1 MTKFGIEVKICA
13 VLFFLITYATTGF
26 SQLVYNNGT
35 DIYAKQGAIV
45 FVDGTVQNNTG
56 ILEVEEVGNS
66 FAEIIIQQDF
76 INNATAGGDGYYR
89 VLGNWVNNNI
99 FNAGTGTVFLEGGNQ
114 FIDGSVSTYFNNLT
128 LDGTGFKTQAIDQ
141 YCTGILDLKHLELQN
156 ENYGF
161 YIQNTNVNAIVR
173 TTGFVSA
180 LNGGFLSRKTNLS
193 SMYLFPVGS
202 SLGTMRYR
210 PAEITPENALANT
223 YTVRMANVLATTESY
238 DVDAIPS
245 GICEVNPEFYHQVNR
260 TAGSSA
266 IKLNIFYNQTQDGEW
281 DGLANWTTTPD
292 LWSTILSTA
301 INAGV
306 PFNEAIIPTWNDFS
320 EIPYILYRIK
330 PEAAIIDPGSL
341 CSNDAPI
348 NLTAATTGGTWLG
361 AGVSSTGVFNPTTA
375 GAGTHTITYNVG
387 TGTCAGTDQ
396 IDIIVNPSPT
406 VTITNPGDLCS
417 TDLAFNLTVS
427 PTGGIW
433 SGTGFTDTDAGTFSP
448 AAADIGANNI
458 TYELTVLGCTGTDN
472 LTINVFD
479 SPDATITNPGTLCSN
494 DAAFD
499 LTAASTGGTWSGTG
513 ITDATNG
520 TFDPANAGA
529 GTHTITYNVGT
540 GTCAGTDQIDITVN
554 ATPIA
559 IITNPGDF
567 CSTDDAVNL
576 IATPTGGTWSGTGI
590 TDINAGTFDPSSA
603 TIGANIV
610 TYNITVNGCSGID
623 QTTINVNNSPN
634 VNIDPAGPFCFDYI
648 TVQLT
653 AASEGGTWSGAGVSS
668 NGEFNIAQAG
678 VGIHEINYEFGG
690 NCGGIGTIEIEI
702 YPSDIDAHYMVYS
715 PLCIGGKDGYVEFNL
730 NGGTPPY
737 TLEWG
742 EDSYTASNIIP
753 DLTGGHYVVTVID
766 NNGCSIEVDDIIVEN
781 GKQDCIYIPNAF
793 TPNGDG
799 INDEWVIANLIS
811 FSNYGVK
818 VFNRWGQE
826 VYSGV
831 AGSDPWDGTLNNK
844 PLPTGAYVYIVEI
857 DEIEKKFVGVV
868 TLIK

>member
-540 GTCAGTDQIDITVN
+540 GTCAGTDQIDIIVN
-554 ATPIA
+554 QTPIA

>member
-494 DAAFD
+494 DAPIN
-499 LTAASTGGTWSGTG
+499 LTAATTGGTWLGAGVSSTG
-513 ITDATNG
+513 VFNPTT
-520 TFDPANAGA
+520 AGA
-529 GTHTITYNVGT
+529 GTHTI
-540 GTCAGTDQIDITVN
+540 
-554 ATPIA
+554 
-559 IITNPGDF
+559 
-567 CSTDDAVNL
+567 
-576 IATPTGGTWSGTGI
+576 
-590 TDINAGTFDPSSA
+590 
-603 TIGANIV
+603 
-610 TYNITVNGCSGID
+610 
-623 QTTINVNNSPN
+623 
-634 VNIDPAGPFCFDYI
+634 
-648 TVQLT
+648 
-653 AASEGGTWSGAGVSS
+653 
-668 NGEFNIAQAG
+668 
-678 VGIHEINYEFGG
+678 
-690 NCGGIGTIEIEI
+690 
-702 YPSDIDAHYMVYS
+702 
-715 PLCIGGKDGYVEFNL
+715 
-730 NGGTPPY
+730 
-737 TLEWG
+737 
-742 EDSYTASNIIP
+742 
-753 DLTGGHYVVTVID
+753 
-766 NNGCSIEVDDIIVEN
+766 
-781 GKQDCIYIPNAF
+781 
-793 TPNGDG
+793 
-799 INDEWVIANLIS
+799 
-811 FSNYGVK
+811 
-818 VFNRWGQE
+818 
-826 VYSGV
+826 
-831 AGSDPWDGTLNNK
+831 
-844 PLPTGAYVYIVEI
+844 
-857 DEIEKKFVGVV
+857 
-868 TLIK
+868 